1 MEAAITRATVRTTLG
16 GSERVR
22 VESTTQ
28 SYIKWDITPPL
39 VRLRAAL
46 LAPS

>member
-22 VESTTQ
+22 VQSPTQ
-28 SYIKWDITPPL
+28 CCIKWDITPPL
-39 VRLRAAL
+39 VHLRAAL
-46 LAPS
+46 LTPS